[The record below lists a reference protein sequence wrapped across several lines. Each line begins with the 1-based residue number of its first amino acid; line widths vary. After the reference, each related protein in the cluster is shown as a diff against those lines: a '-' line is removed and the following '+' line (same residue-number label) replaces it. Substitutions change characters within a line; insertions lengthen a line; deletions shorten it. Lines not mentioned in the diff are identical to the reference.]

1 MSELPAGTVTF
12 LFTDIEGSTELTRR
26 LGDRWPAVHAEH
38 RRRLREAATRA
49 GGREVDTQG
58 DSFFFVF
65 ARARHALAAAADG
78 QRSLQEPWPEDARV
92 PVRMGIHTGEPA
104 IGEEGYLGLDVVRGA
119 RISALARG
127 GEVLVSETTR
137 ALVRG
142 DDLGGLEL
150 RDVGERELKGLDEPE
165 RVFQLVVPG
174 LEPPPASAPATELE
188 PAFPVGGRADDLA
201 ARALSIVRGL
211 DGLDAIGPAVERQ
224 VEEALRAAGV
234 PHIPPA
240 PRKRRAQI
248 GRPAFLA
255 LLLVGVPVVWLL
267 LDRL

>member
-26 LGDRWPAVHAEH
+26 LGDAWPAVHAEH
-38 RRRLREAATRA
+38 RRRLRDAFTEA

-78 QRSLQEPWPEDARV
+78 QRALAEPWPEEAQV
-92 PVRMGIHTGEPA
+92 LVRMGIHTGEPA
-104 IGEEGYLGLDVVRGA
+104 LGEEGYLGLDVVRGS
-119 RISALARG
+119 RIAALARG

-150 RDVGERELKGLDEPE
+150 RDLGERRLKGIEEPE
-165 RVFQLVVPG
+165 RVFALVVPG
-174 LEPPPASAPATELE
+174 LDPPADRPVVDDE
-188 PAFPVGGRADDLA
+188 PAFPVAGREDELA
-201 ARALSIVRGL
+201 SRALSLLPDLSKLEG
-211 DGLDAIGPAVERQ
+211 IGPTIERR
-224 VEEALRAAGV
+224 VDEALRAAGV
-234 PHIPPA
+234 PQQTTPPRREW
-240 PRKRRAQI
+240 PRL
-248 GRPAFLA
+248 GWPAFLV
-255 LLLVGVPVVWLL
+255 LLLVVLPVVWLL

>member
-1 MSELPAGTVTF
+1 MTELPAGTVTF

-38 RRRLREAATRA
+38 RLRIRGAANEA

-65 ARARHALAAAADG
+65 ARARHALAAAADA
-78 QRSLQEPWPEDARV
+78 QRALQEPWPEDVRV
-92 PVRMGIHTGEPA
+92 PVRMGVHTGEPA
-104 IGEEGYLGLDVVRGA
+104 LGEEGYLGLDVVRGA

-127 GEVLVSETTR
+127 GQVLVSETTR

-150 RDVGERELKGLDEPE
+150 HDLGERELKGIAEPE
-165 RVFQLVVPG
+165 RVFELVVPG
-174 LEPPPASAPATELE
+174 LEPPAARAPAAELE
-188 PAFPVGGRADDLA
+188 PAFPVFGRETELA
-201 ARALSIVRGL
+201 SRALSLVRDL
-211 DGLDAIGPAVERQ
+211 GPVDQLGPTIERR
-224 VEEALRAAGV
+224 VDEALRAAG
-234 PHIPPA
+234 IPQTAPA
-240 PRKRRAQI
+240 RRRWPRI
-248 GRPAFLA
+248 GWPAALV
-255 LLLVGVPVVWLL
+255 LLLVVLPLVWLL